1 MTTDHTFLSP
11 DINECSDATK
21 CAQLCRNTLGSYTCS
36 CISGYVLN
44 ANNMTCTK
52 SGAPEA
58 TESTATSAVIGVF
71 VIVIVILIVLEAA
84 YLYLTRCF
92 KKRKVLEITSGIVL
106 SMTS

>member
-1 MTTDHTFLSP
+1 MNDYRPYLSP
-11 DINECSDATK
+11 DINECSDATI

-52 SGAPEA
+52 PEA
-58 TESTATSAVIGVF
+58 TESTATSVVIGVF

-106 SMTS
+106 STSS